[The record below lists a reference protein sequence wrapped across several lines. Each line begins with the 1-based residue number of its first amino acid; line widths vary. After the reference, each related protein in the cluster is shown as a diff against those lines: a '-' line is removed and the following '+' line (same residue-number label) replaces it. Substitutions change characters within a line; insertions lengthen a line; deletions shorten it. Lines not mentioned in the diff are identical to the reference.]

1 MAETLPSE
9 TAWLVDP
16 DAFPARG
23 TSREKLAFLVRYA
36 VLAPSGHNTQPWR
49 FVLSNHHVDVVAD
62 MSRALRMVDP
72 HDREMTMSCAAA
84 AETLLAALRAFG
96 LNGELIPQPQ
106 LNAPDVIAR
115 VTLSPQP
122 TGGGPV
128 IDREM
133 LQAISSR
140 RTVRRPYA
148 ETAVPA
154 GVQTLMRETARP
166 YGIELTLF
174 DNAAMKDAVARLV
187 VDADHIQFA
196 DPAFRYELASW
207 MHPLT
212 SPAGDGLAGPGF
224 GFPDWATRAAAAL
237 FRAFD
242 LSGAVAR
249 MDRPSVLGAPLL
261 GVFTTQGDTRAEW
274 IATGRALA
282 AVLHML
288 TMRGLVNAFLNQP
301 IEVASLRPKLASL
314 AAPGRTPQL
323 LSRFGYLKEG
333 VAMPPHA
340 ARRPLDE
347 VLIAA

>member
-1 MAETLPSE
+1 MSETLSSE
-9 TAWLVDP
+9 LAWSIDP
-16 DAFPARG
+16 DAFPLTG
-23 TSREKLAFLVRYA
+23 SPREQLAFLVRYA

-49 FVLSNHHVDVVAD
+49 FVLSDTHVDVVAD

-96 LNGELIPQPQ
+96 LTGTLMPMP
-106 LNAPDVIAR
+106 LPPVPDVIAR
-115 VTLSPQP
+115 ITLLPMPAS
-122 TGGGPV
+122 GG

-133 LQAISSR
+133 LDAIATR

-148 ETAVPA
+148 EAAVPA

-166 YGIELTLF
+166 FGVELSLF
-174 DNAAMKDAVARLV
+174 DNAAMRDAVAKLV
-187 VDADHIQFA
+187 IDADHIQFA
-196 DPAFRYELASW
+196 DPAFREELASW

-224 GFPDWATRAAAAL
+224 GFPDWATRVAATL
-237 FRAFD
+237 MRTFD
-242 LSGAVAR
+242 LGSAVAH
-249 MDRPSVLGAPLL
+249 MDKPNVLGAPLL
-261 GVFTTQGDTRAEW
+261 GVFSTPGDTRADW

-282 AVLHML
+282 AVLHTL
-288 TMRGLVNAFLNQP
+288 TMHGLVNAFLNQP
-301 IEVASLRPKLASL
+301 IEVTTIRPKLADL

-333 VAMPPHA
+333 VATPPHA

>member
-1 MAETLPSE
+1 MSDTVASE
-9 TAWLVDP
+9 TAWLIDP
-16 DAFPARG
+16 DAFPASG
-23 TSREKLAFLVRYA
+23 TPREKLAFLVRYA

-49 FVLSNHHVDVVAD
+49 FVLSDHHVDVVAD

-72 HDREMTMSCAAA
+72 HDREMTISCAAA

-96 LNGELIPQPQ
+96 LGGELLPLPQ
-106 LNAPDVIAR
+106 LDAPDVIAR
-115 VTLSPQP
+115 VALSPQP
-122 TGGGPV
+122 SGGP
-128 IDREM
+128 IDRKM
-133 LQAISSR
+133 LHAISSR

-148 ETAVPA
+148 DTAVPA

-166 YGIELTLF
+166 YGVELTLF
-174 DNAAMKDAVARLV
+174 DNAAIKDAVAELV

-196 DPAFRYELASW
+196 DPAFRQELASW

-212 SPAGDGLAGPGF
+212 SSAGDGLAGPGF
-224 GFPDWATRAAAAL
+224 GFPDWATRAAATL
-237 FRAFD
+237 FRVFD
-242 LSGAVAR
+242 MGSAVAR

-261 GVFTTQGDTRAEW
+261 GVFATQGDTRAEW

-282 AVLHML
+282 AVLHTL
-288 TMRGLVNAFLNQP
+288 TMHGLVNAFLNQP
-301 IEVASLRPKLASL
+301 IEVVGLRPKLASL